1 MAYGLAK
8 IPALDFRPS
17 ISLGVK
23 IPFAAPNVFTP
34 VYTSQ
39 EQTKY
44 NLINFLLTDAGERP
58 MNPNFG
64 ASLRKSLFDQITNLS
79 LDELKLSLTNKIQSY
94 FPNIQVT
101 ELSFLGDP
109 DHNSVII
116 TLSYFLLGTNQN
128 DTATINIQNA

>member
-1 MAYGLAK
+1 M
-8 IPALDFRPS
+8 
-17 ISLGVK
+17 
-23 IPFAAPNVFTP
+23 
-34 VYTSQ
+34 
-39 EQTKY
+39 
-44 NLINFLLTDAGERP
+44 INFLLTDVGERP

-64 ASLRKSLFDQITNLS
+64 AGLRKALFDPLTTLS

-94 FPNIQVT
+94 FSNIQVT

-109 DHNSVII
+109 DRNSVTI